1 MIGSGLAVGLV
12 PAWRASRMNLN
23 AVLREGS
30 HTSSPGSTHQRMRSA
45 LVVAQVAGTL
55 IVLITAGLFIR
66 SLQSAITADLGF
78 RSDGV
83 LNLSMDPSQIGYDEV
98 RGANFFRTLK
108 DRVRAIPG
116 VEAASYA
123 FSTPMG
129 YYNNATQVRRED
141 QKNLPLEEV
150 QSVGYN
156 AVDEDYFRTLRISIF
171 RGRAFSPSDQSSTL
185 RVAVVNETMAK
196 QLWPGQDPVGHH
208 FSFGK
213 KDAPEVEVVGVARDG
228 RYFNAVE
235 DVRGYFYLPLSQHYS
250 AIRVLHVRTTVLPL
264 AVAGLI
270 QSAIHDLEP
279 NLPVYDV
286 ETLRDSLNGPNGFF
300 LPRMLAILASV
311 FGLLGLLL
319 ALVGV
324 YGVISYAVTLRK
336 HEIGV
341 RMALGAQRHNV
352 LEMILRQGVALAG
365 CGLCI
370 GLTISFGLMRFLK
383 SLLFHI
389 SAFDAVTYAGV
400 SVLLVAT
407 SLLACYIPARRA
419 ANVEPLTALHYE

>member
-1 MIGSGLAVGLV
+1 M
-12 PAWRASRMNLN
+12 
-23 AVLREGS
+23 
-30 HTSSPGSTHQRMRSA
+30 
-45 LVVAQVAGTL
+45 
-55 IVLITAGLFIR
+55 
-66 SLQSAITADLGF
+66 
-78 RSDGV
+78 
-83 LNLSMDPSQIGYDEV
+83 
-98 RGANFFRTLK
+98 
-108 DRVRAIPG
+108 
-116 VEAASYA
+116 
-123 FSTPMG
+123 
-129 YYNNATQVRRED
+129 
-141 QKNLPLEEV
+141 
-150 QSVGYN
+150 
-156 AVDEDYFRTLRISIF
+156 DEDYFRTLRISIF

-213 KDAPEVEVVGVARDG
+213 NDAPEVEVVGVARDG

-235 DVRGYFYLPLSQHYS
+235 EVRGYFYLPLSQHYS

-324 YGVISYAVTLRK
+324 YGVISYAVTLRT

-352 LEMILRQGVALAG
+352 LEMILRQGVVLAG
-365 CGLCI
+365 CGLFI
-370 GLTISFGLMRFLK
+370 GLTISFGLMRFLT